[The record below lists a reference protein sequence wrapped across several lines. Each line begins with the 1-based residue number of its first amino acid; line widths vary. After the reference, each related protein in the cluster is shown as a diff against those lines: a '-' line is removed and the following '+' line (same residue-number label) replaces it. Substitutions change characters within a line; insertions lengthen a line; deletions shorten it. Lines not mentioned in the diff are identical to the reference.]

1 MTHADAAEYRIA
13 HLRERLAS
21 GPAAEMGVRIELRG
35 DTVLLSGTVS
45 SPACRDEI
53 LRVAREVL
61 EGLSLREDVV
71 VASTTAP
78 DHPEELS

>member
-1 MTHADAAEYRIA
+1 MTHGDTAEYRIA
-13 HLRERLAS
+13 HLKDRLAS
-21 GPAAEMGVRIELRG
+21 GPTAEMGLRIELRG

-61 EGLSLREDVV
+61 QGLSLREDLVV
-71 VASTTAP
+71 VSTTAP